1 MANMHG
7 EYKVPGG
14 KLVVVD
20 LDVVDDR
27 IANFRLAGDFF
38 LEPDSA
44 LDDINEAVEG
54 LPVDSTA
61 EWIAAAVR
69 GALPAD
75 ALLLGFTPEAVA
87 VAVRRSLSRASSW
100 TDYDWQLIHG
110 AAYPPVLQMA
120 LDQVLAEEVGAG
132 RRKPTLRIWE
142 WDEPGVVIGSFQSVK
157 NEVDL
162 ENAEKY
168 GMQVVRRISG
178 GGAMF
183 MEAGSVITYSIYAP
197 SDLVQGMSFAD
208 SYAFLDEWVITAL
221 KAVGI
226 EASYQPLNDITSPK
240 GKIGGAAQKRL
251 GTGAVLHHV
260 TMSYDM
266 DGARMVEVL
275 RIGREKLSDKGTK
288 SAAKR
293 VDPLRSQTGLSR
305 AEIIARMEATFRGLY
320 GLTGGEVTPEE
331 LARAEQLVAEK
342 FSTREWLYR
351 VP

>member
-1 MANMHG
+1 MHG

-20 LDVVDDR
+20 LDVIDDR

-44 LDDINEAVEG
+44 LDDINAAVDG
-54 LPVDSTA
+54 LPADSTA
-61 EWIAAAVR
+61 DWIAAAVQ
-69 GALPAD
+69 GALPEG

-87 VAVRRSLSRASSW
+87 IAIRRSLSRATSW

-110 AAYPPVLQMA
+110 NAYPPVLQMA

-162 ENAEKY
+162 DNAEKY

-266 DGARMVEVL
+266 DGERMVEVL

-305 AEIIARMEATFRGLY
+305 AEIIAKMEATFRGLY
-320 GLTGGEVTPEE
+320 GLTGGDVTAAE

-342 FSTREWLYR
+342 FSTQEWLYR